1 MYNGNIKQDLKDEFE
16 FIFGTNKDY
25 FNPMDEKKTFSVMNQ
40 NCYYINQEPTP
51 EQKKIF
57 IETICGRGYNENDLI
72 HLSVRIK
79 RDIITGIEYYDG
91 WALTTD
97 AFFVGG
103 IFELRSGDSKFDK
116 VLYKDIEEVW
126 TDFTVVKKDS
136 TCISVEVLNGSQI
149 YVGLGKN
156 GFFPLDR
163 STMSKLGRFLNF
175 SKNLS

>member
-25 FNPMDEKKTFSVMNQ
+25 LSPMDEKKTFSMMNERG
-40 NCYYINQEPTP
+40 YYINQEPTP
-51 EQKKIF
+51 DQKKIF
-57 IETICGRGYNENDLI
+57 IKTICGRGYTENDLI

-79 RDIITGIEYYDG
+79 RDYFEGFKYDG

-103 IFELRSGDSKFDK
+103 IFELCSGDSKFDK

-126 TDFTVVKKDS
+126 TDFTIVVKNGY
-136 TCISVEVLNGSQI
+136 CISVELLNSSQV
-149 YVGLGKN
+149 YVGLGNN
-156 GFFPLDR
+156 GIFPLDR
-163 STMSKLGRFLNF
+163 RTMSKLGRFLNF
-175 SKNLS
+175 AKNLT